1 MSEHVVQEKE
11 RLQPAWLAHELAST
25 IFASAIAYHETID
38 STNRVAKDLAA
49 TGAAEGALVL
59 AEEQTAGR
67 GRRGRSWLSPGKENL
82 LFSVLLRPA
91 LPADRVFLLTMILSL
106 SAMEA
111 VKSLSGFLPGIKW
124 PNDLYGG
131 MKKLGG
137 ILTEFSVREREVE
150 WVVLGLGLNVN
161 RLPKEFSGQSTSVL
175 QQTGVRLSRN
185 HLLAEILKGLDA
197 AYQEV
202 LSGNVEPFYR
212 RWNEA
217 CFILGK
223 RVEIESHRGRIFGRA
238 LRIELDGALTVE
250 TEEGALRRF
259 VAGDV
264 SLRLSS

>member
-111 VKSLSGFLPGIKW
+111 VKSLSGFCRGSNGPMT
-124 PNDLYGG
+124 Y
-131 MKKLGG
+131 
-137 ILTEFSVREREVE
+137 T
-150 WVVLGLGLNVN
+150 
-161 RLPKEFSGQSTSVL
+161 
-175 QQTGVRLSRN
+175 
-185 HLLAEILKGLDA
+185 AE
-197 AYQEV
+197 
-202 LSGNVEPFYR
+202 
-212 RWNEA
+212 
-217 CFILGK
+217 
-223 RVEIESHRGRIFGRA
+223 
-238 LRIELDGALTVE
+238 
-250 TEEGALRRF
+250 
-259 VAGDV
+259 
-264 SLRLSS
+264 